1 MLLKGKPVAD
11 AITEKLRLEVEK
23 LSKEGIVP
31 TLAILRVGKREDDLS
46 YERGAMKRCAQVGI
60 EVKQVVLD
68 GDIDNEQFLK
78 KLEELNRDDG
88 VDGILMFRPL
98 PKQLDEEAATRLLA
112 VEKDIDGNT
121 QGSLAG
127 IYANT
132 GDGFA
137 PCTAEAV
144 MAILNYYGIEMAGKG
159 AVVIGRSLV
168 IGRPVAMLLMHKQAT
183 VTICHSRS
191 KKIDKISRKADILVA
206 AAGQMQS
213 IDRNYIKEG
222 QIVIDVGIHWDE
234 KAQKLCGDVVT
245 NDVEEVVAAVT
256 PVPGGVGAVT
266 TSILAKHVLEAAIKR
281 RGIADEI

>member
-23 LSKEGIVP
+23 LSKKGIVP

-78 KLEELNRDDG
+78 KLEELNQDDG

-144 MAILNYYGIEMAGKG
+144 MAILNYYGIEMAGKK

-266 TSILAKHVLEAAIKR
+266 TSMLAKHVLEAAIKR

>member
-23 LSKEGIVP
+23 LSKKGIVP

-78 KLEELNRDDG
+78 KLEELNQDDR

-144 MAILNYYGIEMAGKG
+144 MAILNYYGIEMAGKK

>member
-23 LSKEGIVP
+23 LSKKGIVP
-31 TLAILRVGKREDDLS
+31 TFAILRVGKREDDLS

-78 KLEELNRDDG
+78 KLEELNQDDG

-144 MAILNYYGIEMAGKG
+144 MAILNYYGIEMAGKK

>member
-23 LSKEGIVP
+23 LSKKGIVP

-78 KLEELNRDDG
+78 KLEELNQDDG

-144 MAILNYYGIEMAGKG
+144 MAILNYYGIEMAGKK
-159 AVVIGRSLV
+159 AVEIGRSLV

-206 AAGQMQS
+206 AAGQMQR
-213 IDRNYIKEG
+213 IDLNYIKEG

-234 KAQKLCGDVVT
+234 DAQKLCGDVVT
-245 NDVEEVVAAVT
+245 NDV
-256 PVPGGVGAVT
+256 
-266 TSILAKHVLEAAIKR
+266 
-281 RGIADEI
+281 

>member
-23 LSKEGIVP
+23 LSKKGIVP

-144 MAILNYYGIEMAGKG
+144 MAILNYYGIEMAGKK

-234 KAQKLCGDVVT
+234 EAQKLCGDVVT
-245 NDVEEVVAAVT
+245 NDVEEIVAAVT

>member
-23 LSKEGIVP
+23 LSKKGIVP

-78 KLEELNRDDG
+78 KLEELNQDDG

-144 MAILNYYGIEMAGKG
+144 MAILNYYGIEMAGKK

-234 KAQKLCGDVVT
+234 EAQKLCGDVVT

>member
-23 LSKEGIVP
+23 LSKKGIVP

-78 KLEELNRDDG
+78 KLEELNQDDG

-98 PKQLDEEAATRLLA
+98 PKQLNEEAATRLLA

-144 MAILNYYGIEMAGKG
+144 MAILNYYGIEMAGKK

-191 KKIDKISRKADILVA
+191 KKINKISRKADILVA

>member
-23 LSKEGIVP
+23 LSKKGIVP

-78 KLEELNRDDG
+78 KLEELNQDDR

-144 MAILNYYGIEMAGKG
+144 MAILNYYGIEMAGKK

-222 QIVIDVGIHWDE
+222 QIIIDVGIHWDE
-234 KAQKLCGDVVT
+234 EAQKLCGDVVT

>member
-23 LSKEGIVP
+23 LSKKGIVP
-31 TLAILRVGKREDDLS
+31 MLAILRVGKREDDLS

-78 KLEELNRDDG
+78 KLEELNQDDG

-144 MAILNYYGIEMAGKG
+144 MAILNYYGIEMAGKK

>member
-23 LSKEGIVP
+23 LSKKGIVP

-78 KLEELNRDDG
+78 KLEELNQDDG

-144 MAILNYYGIEMAGKG
+144 MAILNYYGIEMAGKK

-213 IDRNYIKEG
+213 IDRNYIKEV

>member
-23 LSKEGIVP
+23 LSKKGIVP

-78 KLEELNRDDG
+78 KLEELNRNDG

-144 MAILNYYGIEMAGKG
+144 MAILNYYGIEMAGKK

>member
-23 LSKEGIVP
+23 LSKKGIVP

-78 KLEELNRDDG
+78 KLEELNQDDG

-144 MAILNYYGIEMAGKG
+144 MAILNYYGIEMAGKK

-168 IGRPVAMLLMHKQAT
+168 IGLPGAMLWMHKRST
-183 VTICHSRS
+183 VTIFHSRS

>member
-23 LSKEGIVP
+23 LSKKGIVP

-144 MAILNYYGIEMAGKG
+144 MAILNYYGIEMAGKK

-234 KAQKLCGDVVT
+234 EAQKLYGDVVT

-266 TSILAKHVLEAAIKR
+266 TSILTKHVLEAAIKR

>member
-23 LSKEGIVP
+23 LSKKGIVP

-144 MAILNYYGIEMAGKG
+144 MAILNYYGIEMAGKK

>member
-23 LSKEGIVP
+23 LSKKGIVP

-78 KLEELNRDDG
+78 KLEELNQDDG

-144 MAILNYYGIEMAGKG
+144 MAILNYYGIEMAGKK

-234 KAQKLCGDVVT
+234 EAQKLCGDVVT
-245 NDVEEVVAAVT
+245 NDVEEIVAAVT

>member
-23 LSKEGIVP
+23 LSKKGIVP

-78 KLEELNRDDG
+78 KLEELNQDDG

-144 MAILNYYGIEMAGKG
+144 MAILNYYGIEMAGKK

-222 QIVIDVGIHWDE
+222 QIIIDVGIHWDE
-234 KAQKLCGDVVT
+234 EAQKLCGDVVT

-281 RGIADEI
+281 RGIVDEI

>member
-23 LSKEGIVP
+23 LLKKGIVP

-78 KLEELNRDDG
+78 KLEELNQDDR

-144 MAILNYYGIEMAGKG
+144 MAILNYYGIEMAGKK

-281 RGIADEI
+281 RGIVDEI

>member
-11 AITEKLRLEVEK
+11 AITEKLRFEVEK
-23 LSKEGIVP
+23 LSKKGIVP

-60 EVKQVVLD
+60 EVKQVILD

-78 KLEELNRDDG
+78 KLEELNQDDG

-98 PKQLDEEAATRLLA
+98 PKQLDDEAATRLLA

-144 MAILNYYGIEMAGKG
+144 MAILNYYGIEMAGKK

>member
-23 LSKEGIVP
+23 LSKKEIVP

-78 KLEELNRDDG
+78 KLEELNQDDG

-144 MAILNYYGIEMAGKG
+144 MAILNYYGIEMAGKK

>member
-23 LSKEGIVP
+23 LLKKGIVP

-78 KLEELNRDDG
+78 KLEELNQDDG

-144 MAILNYYGIEMAGKG
+144 MAILNYYGIEMAGKK

>member
-11 AITEKLRLEVEK
+11 AITEKLRFEVEK
-23 LSKEGIVP
+23 LSKKGIVP

-78 KLEELNRDDG
+78 KLEELNQDDG

-144 MAILNYYGIEMAGKG
+144 MAILNYYGIEMAGKK

>member
-11 AITEKLRLEVEK
+11 AITEKLRFEVEK
-23 LSKEGIVP
+23 LSKKGIVP

-60 EVKQVVLD
+60 EVKQVILD

-78 KLEELNRDDG
+78 KLEELNQDDG

-98 PKQLDEEAATRLLA
+98 PKQLNEEAATRLLA

-144 MAILNYYGIEMAGKG
+144 MAILNYYGIEMAGKK

>member
-23 LSKEGIVP
+23 LSKKGIVP

-78 KLEELNRDDG
+78 KLEELNQDDG

-144 MAILNYYGIEMAGKG
+144 MAILNYYGIEMAGKK

-281 RGIADEI
+281 RGIVDEI

>member
-23 LSKEGIVP
+23 LSKKGIVP

-78 KLEELNRDDG
+78 KLEELNQDDG

-144 MAILNYYGIEMAGKG
+144 MAILNYYGIEMAGKK

-234 KAQKLCGDVVT
+234 EAQKLCGDVVT
-245 NDVEEVVAAVT
+245 DDVEEVVAAIT

>member
-11 AITEKLRLEVEK
+11 AITEKLRFEVEK
-23 LSKEGIVP
+23 LSKKGIVP

-78 KLEELNRDDG
+78 KLEELNQDDG

-98 PKQLDEEAATRLLA
+98 PKQLDDEAATRLLA

-144 MAILNYYGIEMAGKG
+144 MAILNYYGIEMAGKK

>member
-23 LSKEGIVP
+23 LLKKGIVP

-78 KLEELNRDDG
+78 KLEELNQDDR

-144 MAILNYYGIEMAGKG
+144 MAILNYYGIEMAGKK

-234 KAQKLCGDVVT
+234 KAQKLCGDAVT

-281 RGIADEI
+281 RGIVDEI

>member
-23 LSKEGIVP
+23 LSKKGIVP

-78 KLEELNRDDG
+78 KLEELNQDDG

-144 MAILNYYGIEMAGKG
+144 MAILNYYGIEMAGKK

-191 KKIDKISRKADILVA
+191 KKIDILVA

>member
-23 LSKEGIVP
+23 LSKKGIVP

-78 KLEELNRDDG
+78 KLEELNQDDG

-144 MAILNYYGIEMAGKG
+144 MAILNYYGIEMAGKK

-234 KAQKLCGDVVT
+234 EAQKLCGDVVT
-245 NDVEEVVAAVT
+245 NDVEEVAAAVT

>member
-23 LSKEGIVP
+23 LLKKGIVP

-78 KLEELNRDDG
+78 KLEELNQDDR

-98 PKQLDEEAATRLLA
+98 PKQLDEEVATRLLA

-144 MAILNYYGIEMAGKG
+144 MAILNYYGIEMAGKK

-281 RGIADEI
+281 RGIVDEI

>member
-23 LSKEGIVP
+23 LSKKGIVP

-60 EVKQVVLD
+60 EVKQVILD

-78 KLEELNRDDG
+78 KLEELNQDDG

-144 MAILNYYGIEMAGKG
+144 MAILNYYGIEMAGKK

>member
-23 LSKEGIVP
+23 LLKKGIVP

-78 KLEELNRDDG
+78 KLEELNQDDR

-144 MAILNYYGIEMAGKG
+144 MAILNCYGIEMAGKK

-281 RGIADEI
+281 RGIVDEI

>member
-1 MLLKGKPVAD
+1 M
-11 AITEKLRLEVEK
+11 
-23 LSKEGIVP
+23 
-31 TLAILRVGKREDDLS
+31 RVGKREDDRS

-78 KLEELNRDDG
+78 KLEELNQDDG

-144 MAILNYYGIEMAGKG
+144 MAILNYYGIEMAGKK

>member
-23 LSKEGIVP
+23 LSKKGIVP
-31 TLAILRVGKREDDLS
+31 TLAILRVGKKEDDLS

-78 KLEELNRDDG
+78 KLEELNQDDG

-144 MAILNYYGIEMAGKG
+144 MAILNYYGIEMAGKK

>member
-23 LSKEGIVP
+23 LSKKGIVP

-78 KLEELNRDDG
+78 KLEELNQDDG

-98 PKQLDEEAATRLLA
+98 PKQLNEEAATRLLA

-144 MAILNYYGIEMAGKG
+144 MAILNYYGIEMAGKK

>member
-23 LSKEGIVP
+23 LSKKGIVP

-78 KLEELNRDDG
+78 KLEELNQDDG

-144 MAILNYYGIEMAGKG
+144 MAILNYYGIEMAGKK

-266 TSILAKHVLEAAIKR
+266 TSILAKHILEAAIKR

>member
-23 LSKEGIVP
+23 LSKKGIVP

-78 KLEELNRDDG
+78 KLEELNQDDG

-98 PKQLDEEAATRLLA
+98 PKQLDEEATTRLLA

-144 MAILNYYGIEMAGKG
+144 MAILNYYGIEMAGKK

>member
-23 LSKEGIVP
+23 LSKKGIVP

-78 KLEELNRDDG
+78 KLEELNQDDG

-144 MAILNYYGIEMAGKG
+144 MAILNYYGIEMAGKK

-222 QIVIDVGIHWDE
+222 QIIIDVGIHWDE
-234 KAQKLCGDVVT
+234 EAQKLCGDVVT